1 MNSDP
6 PGTRAGGRSASAS
19 PASSDSALPA
29 RARFA
34 PSPTGRL
41 HIGGARTAL
50 YDYLLARQTRGQFL
64 LRIED
69 TDRKRLIPGAEEEQR
84 EALQWLGLAW
94 DEGPDVGGPVGP
106 YRQSERTEIYHE
118 HAQMLLHSGNAYAC
132 FCTTERLAQVRQELQ
147 QKKLPPRYDGKCRD
161 LPAAEVQTRLANGE
175 GHVIR
180 FRTPREGTTTA
191 VDLLRGPITV
201 ENSSLDDYILL
212 KSDGMPVYH
221 LAALVDDRQMKVSH
235 VLRSSEW
242 LPTFPLHVLIHQAFG
257 WEQPVWVHLSVFL
270 NPSGK
275 GKMSKRSAG
284 EAKAG
289 AKSIHVL
296 DLKSAGYLPEAV
308 LNWLALMGWS
318 LDDHTEVFT
327 LADLIQVFSL
337 DRLNPSP
344 AAVNFSKLDHFNGIH
359 IRTLSLDE
367 LARRLAP
374 FFDAAGLVASQEQL
388 RWIAPLV
395 QERIRTLEEAVEIAG
410 FFFRAEVS
418 PEPGALVP
426 KGLTPSLA
434 QQALERALE
443 AVRSSPDLAIVPLEA
458 RLRQEAAA
466 LGIEAG
472 QLFGVLRAAVT
483 GQIVSPP
490 LLPSMQILGK
500 DIVVRRIEQAIGIL
514 ALPSG
519 SPRLPS

>member
-1 MNSDP
+1 
-6 PGTRAGGRSASAS
+6 
-19 PASSDSALPA
+19 
-29 RARFA
+29 
-34 PSPTGRL
+34 L

-50 YDYLLARQTRGQFL
+50 YDFLLARQTQGQFL

-69 TDRKRLIPGAEEEQR
+69 TDRRRLIPGAEEEQR

-106 YRQSERTEIYHE
+106 YRQSERTGIYHE
-118 HAQMLLHSGNAYAC
+118 HAQLLIRQGNAYAC
-132 FCTTERLAQVRQELQ
+132 FCTLERLAQVRQEQ
-147 QKKLPPRYDGKCRD
+147 QKKKLPPRYDGRCRD
-161 LPAAEVQTRLANGE
+161 LTAAEVQTRLMAGE

-180 FRTPREGTTTA
+180 FRTPHEGTTTA

-221 LAALVDDRQMKVSH
+221 LAALVDDRLMKVTH

-242 LPTFPLHVLIHQAFG
+242 LPTFPLHVLIYQALG
-257 WEQPVWVHLSVFL
+257 WEQPIWVHLSVFL

-289 AKSIHVL
+289 AISIHVL
-296 DLKSAGYLPEAV
+296 DLKAAGYLPEAV
-308 LNWLALMGWS
+308 LNWVALMGWS

-327 LADLIQVFSL
+327 LPDLIQAFSL
-337 DRLNPSP
+337 GSLKASP

-359 IRTLSLDE
+359 IRALPLDE
-367 LARRLAP
+367 LARRLAS
-374 FFDAAGLVASQEQL
+374 FFEAAGLEAPQDQL
-388 RWIAPLV
+388 RRIAPLV

-410 FFFRAEVS
+410 FFFRDEVS

-426 KGLTPSLA
+426 KGLTPTQS
-434 QQALERALE
+434 QQALERSLE
-443 AVRSSPDLAIVPLEA
+443 SIRSSKDLDLEPLEA

-466 LGIEAG
+466 LGLEAG

-483 GQIVSPP
+483 GQTVSPP
-490 LLPSMQILGK
+490 LLPSLGVLGK
-500 DIVVRRIEQAIGIL
+500 DIVVRRIEQAIGML
-514 ALPSG
+514 SLPSG
-519 SPRLPS
+519 SIQLPS